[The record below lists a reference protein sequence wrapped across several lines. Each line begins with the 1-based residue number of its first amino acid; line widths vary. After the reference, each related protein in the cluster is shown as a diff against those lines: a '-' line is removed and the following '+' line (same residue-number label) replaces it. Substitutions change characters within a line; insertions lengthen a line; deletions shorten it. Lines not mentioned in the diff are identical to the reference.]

1 MKKGWIGSMINIAID
16 GPSGAGKSTI
26 ARAVSGKLGFLYI
39 DTGAMFRSLAY
50 KAVKNGIDIANEHDS
65 LKSML
70 SGTTLTIERID
81 GVQHMILD
89 GEDITDFIRTPEVSK
104 AASDIAVIDFV
115 RGWLLE
121 LERSLAQKNDCI
133 MDGRDIGTHV
143 LPDAKVKIFLTA
155 SSEVRAKRRLAELK
169 EKGIDIS
176 YDEVLNDMKYRD
188 KQDSERKVAPL
199 KMANDAHLADTSD
212 KSFDESV
219 EYILDIIKRES
230 M

>member
-1 MKKGWIGSMINIAID
+1 MINIAID

-26 ARAVSGKLGFLYI
+26 ARAVSQKLGFLYI

-50 KAVKNGIDIANEHDS
+50 KAVKQGIDIANEHNS

-70 SGTTLTIERID
+70 SDTTLTIERID

-115 RGWLLE
+115 RKWLLE
-121 LERSLAQKNDCI
+121 LERSLAKEYNCI

-155 SSEVRAKRRLAELK
+155 SAETRAKRRLKELK

-176 YDEVLNDMKYRD
+176 FEEVLSDMKYRD
-188 KQDSERKVAPL
+188 KQDSEREIAPL
-199 KMANDAHLADTSD
+199 KMADDAHLADTSD

-219 EYILDIIKRES
+219 DYILDIIKRES

>member
-1 MKKGWIGSMINIAID
+1 MINIAID

-26 ARAVSGKLGFLYI
+26 ARSVSQKLGFLYI

-50 KAVKNGIDIANEHDS
+50 KAVKQGIDIANEHNS

-70 SGTTLTIERID
+70 SDTTLTIERVD

-115 RGWLLE
+115 RKWLLE
-121 LERSLAQKNDCI
+121 LERSLAKEYNCI

-155 SSEVRAKRRLAELK
+155 SAETRAKRRLKELK

-176 YDEVLNDMKYRD
+176 FEEVLSDMKYRD
-188 KQDSERKVAPL
+188 KQDSEREIAPL
-199 KMANDAHLADTSD
+199 KMADDAHLADTSD

-219 EYILDIIKRES
+219 DYILDIIKRES

>member
-1 MKKGWIGSMINIAID
+1 MINIAID

-26 ARAVSGKLGFLYI
+26 ARAVSQKLGFLYI

-50 KAVKNGIDIANEHDS
+50 KAVKQGIDIANEHNS

-70 SGTTLTIERID
+70 SDTTLTIERVD

-115 RGWLLE
+115 RKWLLE
-121 LERSLAQKNDCI
+121 LERSLAKEYNCI

-155 SSEVRAKRRLAELK
+155 SAETRAKRRLKELK

-176 YDEVLNDMKYRD
+176 FEEVLSDMKYRD
-188 KQDSERKVAPL
+188 KQDSEREIAPL
-199 KMANDAHLADTSD
+199 KMADDAHLADTSD

-219 EYILDIIKRES
+219 DYILDIIKRES

>member
-1 MKKGWIGSMINIAID
+1 MINIAID

-26 ARAVSGKLGFLYI
+26 ARAVSQKLGFLYI

-50 KAVKNGIDIANEHDS
+50 KAVKQGIDIANEHNS

-70 SGTTLTIERID
+70 SDTTLTIERVD

-115 RGWLLE
+115 RKWLLE
-121 LERSLAQKNDCI
+121 LERSLAKEYNCI

-155 SSEVRAKRRLAELK
+155 SAETRAKRRLKELK

-176 YDEVLNDMKYRD
+176 FEEVLRDMKYRD
-188 KQDSERKVAPL
+188 KQDSEREIAPL
-199 KMANDAHLADTSD
+199 KMADDAHLADTSD

-219 EYILDIIKRES
+219 DYILDIIKRES

>member
-1 MKKGWIGSMINIAID
+1 MINIAID

-26 ARAVSGKLGFLYI
+26 ARAVSQKLGFLYI

-50 KAVKNGIDIANEHDS
+50 KAVKQGIDIANEHNS

-70 SGTTLTIERID
+70 SDTTLTIERID

-104 AASDIAVIDFV
+104 AASDIAIIDFV
-115 RGWLLE
+115 RKWLLE
-121 LERSLAQKNDCI
+121 LERSLAKEYNCI
-133 MDGRDIGTHV
+133 MDGRDIGTYV

-155 SSEVRAKRRLAELK
+155 SAETRAKRRLKELK

-176 YDEVLNDMKYRD
+176 FEEVLSDMKYRD
-188 KQDSERKVAPL
+188 KQDSEREIAPL
-199 KMANDAHLADTSD
+199 KMADDAHLADTSD

-219 EYILDIIKRES
+219 DYILDIIKRES

>member
-1 MKKGWIGSMINIAID
+1 MINIAID

-26 ARAVSGKLGFLYI
+26 ARAVSQKLGFLYI

-50 KAVKNGIDIANEHDS
+50 KAVKQGIDIANEHNS

-70 SGTTLTIERID
+70 SDTTLTIERID

-115 RGWLLE
+115 RNWLLE
-121 LERSLAQKNDCI
+121 LERSLAKEYDCI

-155 SSEVRAKRRLAELK
+155 SAETRAKRRLKELK

-176 YDEVLNDMKYRD
+176 FEEVLSDMKYRD
-188 KQDSERKVAPL
+188 KQDSEREIAPL
-199 KMANDAHLADTSD
+199 KMADDAHLADTSD

-219 EYILDIIKRES
+219 DYILDIIKRES